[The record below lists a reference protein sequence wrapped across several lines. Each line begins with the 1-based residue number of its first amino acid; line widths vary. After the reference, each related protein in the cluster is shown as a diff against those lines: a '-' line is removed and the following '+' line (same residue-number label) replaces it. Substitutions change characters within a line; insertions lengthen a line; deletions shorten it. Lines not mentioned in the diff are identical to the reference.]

1 MDMFFLTNS
10 SHGGGVFGFGGD
22 ESGIDIALSIKSI
35 RTQLTNALAANNVIK
50 FDMIG
55 FDACLMQSY
64 SV

>member
-22 ESGIDIALSIKSI
+22 ESGYAGILSIKSI
-35 RTQLTNALAANNVIK
+35 RTQLTNALAANNVPK